1 MAALEMEDT
10 QALNYPEEES
20 HHQQDWTSSHSSKK
34 TQRTNLGVL
43 SLQFRGGGGGSGCGR
58 DCGPGKTPDPAPGRG
73 SDPPLSH
80 QGAPLL
86 FQCF

>member
-1 MAALEMEDT
+1 MWAEGGVVRMLRVKILPGKSLRVHVT
-10 QALNYPEEES
+10 
-20 HHQQDWTSSHSSKK
+20 

-43 SLQFRGGGGGSGCGR
+43 SLQFRGGGGGRGGGSGCGR